1 MRMYKPLLILA
12 MMAQSLASL
21 AQSESGLLLEAEAGK
36 KLSKKFSVALDADM
50 RTRNDFKPMD
60 R

>member
-21 AQSESGLLLEAEAGK
+21 AQSESGLLLEAEAEK

-50 RTRNDFKPMD
+50 RTRNDFN
-60 R
+60 